1 MAGLKSGTVQLRRGL
16 ERKSTARAVCSS
28 AHRPSGW
35 RQNEGSVDV
44 GEAIA
49 AKLVKLLSSDAASS
63 LHSVPLPLLE
73 APDAE
78 LRGAKLLGLDRFR
91 LRPDDP
97 ARVLRTDKH
106 LLVHIPLQASSSVP
120 RRSQPLL
127 RKQISNPLTT
137 GLVTVLTRFLPSVIQ
152 TAAASM
158 TYM

>member
-1 MAGLKSGTVQLRRGL
+1 M
-16 ERKSTARAVCSS
+16 
-28 AHRPSGW
+28 
-35 RQNEGSVDV
+35 

-49 AKLVKLLSSDAASS
+49 EKLVKLLSSDAASS

-106 LLVHIPLQASSSVP
+106 LLVHIPLQASSSV
-120 RRSQPLL
+120 RVEASRCCK
-127 RKQISNPLTT
+127 RQIA
-137 GLVTVLTRFLPSVIQ
+137 GRQ
-152 TAAASM
+152 A
-158 TYM
+158 